1 MQDNY
6 IIITLIVVGALTAKE
21 ILSYV
26 VKKIIKKVDTDY
38 VTLRDCADCKEV
50 RTSDMKEFK
59 KEMREKLS
67 AIGGILLVIAT
78 GKEVPA
84 EQIEKFMEKLMGVA
98 R

>member
-6 IIITLIVVGALTAKE
+6 IVITLIVLGALAAKE
-21 ILSYV
+21 VATYII
-26 VKKIIKKVDTDY
+26 KKVIKKVDTDY
-38 VTLRDCADCKEV
+38 VTLNDCGDCKVEKS
-50 RTSDMKEFK
+50 SDMKEFK

-67 AIGGILLVIAT
+67 AIGGMLLVIAT
-78 GKEVPA
+78 GKEVPS